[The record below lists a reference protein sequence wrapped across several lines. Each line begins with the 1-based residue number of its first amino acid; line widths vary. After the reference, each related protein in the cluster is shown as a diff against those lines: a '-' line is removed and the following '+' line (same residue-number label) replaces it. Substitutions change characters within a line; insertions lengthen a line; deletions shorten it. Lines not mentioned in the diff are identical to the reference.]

1 MDDKRFK
8 RLVWWASMALCAG
21 FWIAVIWLM
30 VFNWP
35 A

>member
-8 RLVWWASMALCAG
+8 RLVWWASMALCGG
-21 FWIAVIWLM
+21 FWAAVIWLM